1 MPEYFFIKTSLMLQ
15 NTLKGIFSIVAGTI
29 ILASC
34 SSSKKSA
41 VATASRDDVKG
52 TWVLDNISYD
62 GLPQGQK
69 IKLTLLGEGA
79 ENCLKGSTWVFPNNG
94 NGSYTIAQNEAT
106 DCPPGERNIVWS
118 YRVENGQT
126 ILQYK
131 RLPGGVKAK
140 DITDGYKFNIVSA
153 TDANLSLRSNVMF
166 EGNNIAINYSFSK
179 K

>member
-1 MPEYFFIKTSLMLQ
+1 MLQ
-15 NTLKGIFSIVAGTI
+15 KTFKGISFLLAATMI
-29 ILASC
+29 ITSC
-34 SSSKKSA
+34 SSSKKT

-52 TWVLDNISYD
+52 TWILDNITYD

-69 IKLTLLGEGA
+69 IKLTLLDEGN

-94 NGSYTIAQNEAT
+94 NGSYTIASNEPGCT
-106 DCPPGERNIVWS
+106 PGERNIVWS
-118 YRVENGQT
+118 YRLENDQT

-153 TDANLSLRSNVMF
+153 TDTNLSLRSTVVY
-166 EGNNIAINYSFSK
+166 EGNTISIKYSFTK

>member
-1 MPEYFFIKTSLMLQ
+1 MLQ
-15 NTLKGIFSIVAGTI
+15 NTLKAIFPIVAGTI
-29 ILASC
+29 LLAAC
-34 SSSKKSA
+34 SSSKKA
-41 VATASRDDVKG
+41 VATADRDDVKG
-52 TWVLDNISYD
+52 TWVMDNISYD

-69 IKLTLLGEGA
+69 IKLTLLDEGD

-94 NGSYTIAQNEAT
+94 NGSYTIAQTNAT
-106 DCPPGERNIVWS
+106 GCTPGERNIVWS
-118 YRVENGQT
+118 YRQENGQT

-153 TDANLSLRSNVMF
+153 TDANLSLRSTVVY
-166 EGNNIAINYSFSK
+166 EGNTIGINYSFSK

>member
-1 MPEYFFIKTSLMLQ
+1 M
-15 NTLKGIFSIVAGTI
+15 
-29 ILASC
+29 
-34 SSSKKSA
+34 
-41 VATASRDDVKG
+41 
-52 TWVLDNISYD
+52 
-62 GLPQGQK
+62 
-69 IKLTLLGEGA
+69 
-79 ENCLKGSTWVFPNNG
+79 
-94 NGSYTIAQNEAT
+94 
-106 DCPPGERNIVWS
+106 
-118 YRVENGQT
+118 ENGQT

>member
-1 MPEYFFIKTSLMLQ
+1 MLQ
-15 NTLKGIFSIVAGTI
+15 TTFKGISFMLAAAMI
-29 ILASC
+29 ITSC
-34 SSSKKSA
+34 TSSKKTA
-41 VATASRDDVKG
+41 ATASRDDVKG
-52 TWVLDNISYD
+52 TWLLENITYE

-69 IKLTLLGEGA
+69 VKLTLLDEGT

-94 NGSYTIAQNEAT
+94 NGSYTITGNEPGCT
-106 DCPPGERNIVWS
+106 PGERNIVWS
-118 YRVENGQT
+118 YQLENGQT

-153 TDANLSLRSNVMF
+153 TAATLSLRSTVTF
-166 EGNNIAINYSFSK
+166 EGNGIPINYSFSK

>member
-1 MPEYFFIKTSLMLQ
+1 MIQ
-15 NTLKGIFSIVAGTI
+15 NTLKRILPILAGTI

-34 SSSKKSA
+34 SSSKKSI
-41 VATASRDDVKG
+41 ATANRDDVKG
-52 TWVLDNISYD
+52 TWLLDNISYD

-69 IKLTLLGEGA
+69 VKLTLLDEGD

-94 NGSYTIAQNEAT
+94 NGSYSIAQNEAN

-118 YRVENGQT
+118 YRQENGQT

-140 DITDGYKFNIVSA
+140 NITDGYKFNIVSA

-166 EGNNIAINYSFSK
+166 EGSTISINYSFSK

>member
-1 MPEYFFIKTSLMLQ
+1 MIP
-15 NTLKGIFSIVAGTI
+15 NTLKRIFPILAGTI
-29 ILASC
+29 IIVSSC
-34 SSSKKSA
+34 SSSKNST
-41 VATASRDDVKG
+41 ATASRDAIKG

-62 GLPQGQK
+62 GIPQGQK
-69 IKLTLLGEGA
+69 VKLTLLGEGD

-94 NGSYTIAQNEAT
+94 NGSYTIAQTEST
-106 DCPPGERNIVWS
+106 GCTPGERNIVWS
-118 YRVENGQT
+118 YRQENGQT

-153 TDANLSLRSNVMF
+153 TDANLALRSNVVF
-166 EGNNIAINYSFSK
+166 EGSTIGINYSFAK

>member
-1 MPEYFFIKTSLMLQ
+1 MLQ
-15 NTLKGIFSIVAGTI
+15 NTLKRVFSILAGTL

-41 VATASRDDVKG
+41 ATASRDDVKG
-52 TWVLDNISYD
+52 TWVLNNITYD
-62 GLPQGQK
+62 GIPQGQK
-69 IKLTLLGEGA
+69 VKLTLLGEGD

-118 YRVENGQT
+118 YRQENDQT

-140 DITDGYKFNIVSA
+140 DVTDGYKFNIVSA
-153 TDANLSLRSNVMF
+153 TEASLSLRSDVAF
-166 EGNNIAINYSFSK
+166 EGNTISINYAFSK

>member
-1 MPEYFFIKTSLMLQ
+1 MLQ
-15 NTLKGIFSIVAGTI
+15 KTFKGIFFTLAATMI
-29 ILASC
+29 ITSC
-34 SSSKKSA
+34 SSSKKA
-41 VATASRDDVKG
+41 AGTASRDDVKG
-52 TWVLDNISYD
+52 TWVLENITYD

-69 IKLTLLGEGA
+69 VKLTLLDEGN

-94 NGSYTIAQNEAT
+94 NGSYTINAQNESGCA
-106 DCPPGERNIVWS
+106 PGERNIVWS
-118 YRVENGQT
+118 YRLENEQT

-153 TDANLSLRSNVMF
+153 TATNLSLRSTVVF
-166 EGNNIAINYSFSK
+166 EGNTISINYSFSK